1 MIPINS
7 KLKSFENIIK
17 IATGKGDDYKTGSLL
32 DCFVFKENYKI
43 ILLYLSKQQ
52 VLDAVPRVI
61 YQTNFTAK

>member
-17 IATGKGDDYKTGSLL
+17 IATGKGEDYKTRSLL